1 MRALKCLA
9 FAGLLGAAVSV
20 QAAPVTYQLDPSH
33 TMVLFSWNHFGYSNP
48 TADLG
53 LGEGTVVFDEQH
65 PANSSVEVTLP
76 LARLDTHVA
85 ALDEHLKKPDFLD
98 ADKYPVVT
106 FKSTAV
112 QPLGV
117 NRAEQPLTIVA
128 SRSHGHAALAE
139 LCAALEVA
147 EDVSVGS
154 SLKFCLLARGAA
166 QLYPRF
172 TPTSE
177 WDTAAG
183 QAVLQAAGGVVLDLD
198 GLPLTCGHPEQ
209 KFLNTWFVAA
219 SSRDLALAAL
229 AHMVRFAET

>member
-112 QPLGV
+112 QPLGG
-117 NRAEQPLTIVA
+117 NRFKVTGDLTV
-128 SRSHGHAALAE
+128 HG
-139 LCAALEVA
+139 VT
-147 EDVSVGS
+147 
-154 SLKFCLLARGAA
+154 R
-166 QLYPRF
+166 P
-172 TPTSE
+172 
-177 WDTAAG
+177 
-183 QAVLQAAGGVVLDLD
+183 VVLDATLNKI
-198 GLPLTCGHPEQ
+198 GPHPMG
-209 KFLNTWFVAA
+209 KAPSIGFDATA
-219 SSRDLALAAL
+219 SIKRSDFGVGAYVPNVSDELSIRITTEGS
-229 AHMVRFAET
+229 VPKKK